1 MAPRPVPAEIPQ
13 AVQRTI
19 RERMERGHLFPAH
32 LGVKVGALARGYAEL
47 TLALRPELLQYQGV
61 AHGGVLA
68 ALADTAVAVALMTEA
83 GLAMNFTT
91 VDLHMFY
98 FAPAR
103 GATVHARARIVKP
116 GRRINVGEVDIED
129 DAGKLLA
136 RSVVTYIL
144 LETRT

>member
-1 MAPRPVPAEIPQ
+1 LAQLPQ
-13 AVQRTI
+13 EVQQTI
-19 RERMERGHLFPAH
+19 RGRMEGAGLFPAH

-47 TLALRPELLQYQGV
+47 KLALRPELLQYQGV

-68 ALADTAVAVALMTEA
+68 ALADTAVAVALMTEV

-103 GATVHARARIVKP
+103 GPLVHARARIVKP
-116 GRRINVGEVDIED
+116 GRRINVGEVDIVD

-136 RSVVTYIL
+136 RSIVTYIV
-144 LETRT
+144 LEARS

>member
-1 MAPRPVPAEIPQ
+1 MQ
-13 AVQRTI
+13 QTI
-19 RERMERGHLFPAH
+19 RERMEGSQHFPGH
-32 LGVKVGALARGYAEL
+32 LGVKIGALARGYAEL
-47 TLALRPELLQYQGV
+47 KLALRPEFLQYQEV

-68 ALADTAVAVALMTEA
+68 ALADTAVAVALMSQV

-103 GATVHARARIVKP
+103 GATVSARARIVKP

-129 DAGKLLA
+129 ETGKLVA
-136 RSVVTYIL
+136 KSVVTYIL
-144 LETRT
+144 LEARP